1 MGFFCPCAILTAQ
14 THPDSYCKVLS
25 SLKDFGKLIY
35 KKAYNKGDVKP
46 WSVFSLAIFLLFF
59 FLIIGIPQ
67 NLAVMVL
74 SQAPRIKVLCASCS
88 PQQKFII
95 KVQCCPI

>member
-59 FLIIGIPQ
+59 FNYRNPTKPGSHGSLTGP
-67 NLAVMVL
+67 
-74 SQAPRIKVLCASCS
+74 KD
-88 PQQKFII
+88 
-95 KVQCCPI
+95 